1 MSYEG
6 SGQIRIRTYTA
17 AGALPVEGTLVKIY
31 GTDDYNKDV
40 KYSLLTDLDGITE
53 NISLPTPSMQYS
65 MSPNSKGSPYAVYN
79 VELAKEGYYPKR
91 IDNIPIFSDTNAIL
105 PIEMI
110 PLSYTENGDIIPN
123 GNLNSTIYENE
134 NL

>member
-1 MSYEG
+1 MSYKG

-17 AGALPVEGTLVKIY
+17 AGALPVEGTLIKIY

-40 KYSLLTDLDGITE
+40 KYSLLTDSNGITE
-53 NISLPTPSMQYS
+53 KISLPTPLKQYS
-65 MSPNSKGSPYAVYN
+65 MAPDSQESPYSVYN
-79 VELAKEGYYPKR
+79 VELAKDGYYPKR
-91 IDNIPIFSDTNAIL
+91 IDNIPIFSDTNALL

-110 PLSYTENGDIIPN
+110 PLSYAENGDIIPN
-123 GNLNSTIYENE
+123 DNLNSTIYENE

>member
-1 MSYEG
+1 MSYKG
-6 SGQIRIRTYTA
+6 SGEIRIRTYTA

-40 KYSLLTDLDGITE
+40 KYSLLTDSNGVTE
-53 NISLPTPSMQYS
+53 KISLPTPLKEYS
-65 MSPNSKGSPYAVYN
+65 MHPGPGESPYSVYN

-91 IDNIPIFSDTNAIL
+91 IDNIPIFSDTNALL

-110 PLSYTENGDIIPN
+110 PLSYTESGDIIPN
-123 GNLNSTIYENE
+123 DNLNSTIYENE

>member
-1 MSYEG
+1 MNYEG

-17 AGALPVEGTLVKIY
+17 AGALPVEGTLIKIY

-40 KYSLLTDLDGITE
+40 KYSLLTDSNGITE
-53 NISLPTPSMQYS
+53 KISLPTPLKQYS
-65 MSPNSKGSPYAVYN
+65 MAPGSQESPYSVYN
-79 VELAKEGYYPKR
+79 VELAKDGYYPKR
-91 IDNIPIFSDTNAIL
+91 IDNIPIFSDTNALL

-110 PLSYTENGDIIPN
+110 PLSYAENGDIIPN
-123 GNLNSTIYENE
+123 DNLNSTIYENE